1 MLLIATSLAA
11 TAGGVAACGEQGIS
25 SSLTEEQRDA
35 AELFVERCSGCH
47 TLSVAGTQ
55 GSTTNVR
62 TREYKDGPNF
72 DQRKVTENCA
82 LYAIRNGGFSSGP
95 MPQNIVVG
103 AEAEALAQFLAEN
116 SGTDVETQPG
126 RDRGRRLPRGVA
138 HARPAGDRPRPGAGA
153 GRAGAPSRRVRRAA
167 DAGAGAARRG

>member
-1 MLLIATSLAA
+1 M
-11 TAGGVAACGEQGIS
+11 
-25 SSLTEEQRDA
+25 
-35 AELFVERCSGCH
+35 
-47 TLSVAGTQ
+47 AGTE

-103 AEAEALAQFLAEN
+103 EDAEMLARFLAEY
-116 SGTDVETQPG
+116 SGTDVVTQPG
-126 RDRGRRLPRGVA
+126 ATLERRRLPRGVVR
-138 HARPAGDRPRPGAGA
+138 ARPAGHRPRP
-153 GRAGAPSRRVRRAA
+153 
-167 DAGAGAARRG
+167 

>member
-1 MLLIATSLAA
+1 MLLIAASLAA
-11 TAGGVAACGEQGIS
+11 TAGGVAACGSEGIS
-25 SSLTEEQRDA
+25 SSLNDEQHA
-35 AELFVERCSGCH
+35 AAVLFDQRCSGCH

-55 GSTTNVR
+55 GSATNVR

-103 AEAEALAQFLAEN
+103 AEAQALARFLAQE
-116 SGTDVETQPG
+116 SGSDVTLPPGATQPP
-126 RDRGRRLPRGVA
+126 DCP
-138 HARPAGDRPRPGAGA
+138 PAG
-153 GRAGAPSRRVRRAA
+153 
-167 DAGAGAARRG
+167 